1 MSTVSACV
9 SRKPE
14 AIHPSGIYRRR
25 RPGRTVLYQVVQEN
39 IETYLSQARGED
51 PLGDAVPDYVEH
63 DLRKY
68 LKCGILAHGFARA
81 FCDEYGHDFL
91 IAFSCYPQ
99 QETIKS
105 PQLGVRYL
113 WDPPKDSLLIVSDR
127 KARQ

>member
-1 MSTVSACV
+1 MSTANACV
-9 SRKPE
+9 PRKPE
-14 AIHPSGIYRRR
+14 ATPSPSIYRRR
-25 RPGRTVLYQVVQEN
+25 RPERTVLYQAVQEN
-39 IETYLSQARGED
+39 IETYLSQARCEA
-51 PLGDAVPDYVEH
+51 PLGGAVPDYVEH

-81 FCDEYGHDFL
+81 FCDECGHDFL